1 MSSKKGKKNSG
12 LPQNINL
19 VTPVPNPDA
28 QRITRLVKSAGR
40 VEGYELAN
48 GEILSKKEGVALAK
62 AGGIRGVAVAV
73 RNGNEYLRSLPDGSE
88 NDNLGNL
95 PSTTITN

>member
-1 MSSKKGKKNSG
+1 MSKRKRISSG

-19 VTPVPNPDA
+19 VTPVPKPNA
-28 QRITRLVKSAGR
+28 QRITRLVKNSGR

-48 GEILSKKEGVALAK
+48 GEILTKREGVALAK

-73 RNGNEYLRSLPDGSE
+73 RNGSEYLRSLPDGSE
-88 NDNLGNL
+88 SDNLSNL
-95 PSTTITN
+95 PSISN